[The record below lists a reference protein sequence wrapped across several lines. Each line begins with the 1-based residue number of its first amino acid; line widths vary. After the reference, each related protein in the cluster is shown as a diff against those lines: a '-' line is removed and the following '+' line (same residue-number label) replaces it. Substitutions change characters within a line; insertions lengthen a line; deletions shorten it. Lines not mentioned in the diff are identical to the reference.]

1 MTLKTWEIEFLDEQS
16 REMGLSLCDV
26 MMAIKHP
33 ANPRFSL
40 FHSIDRHWKDDCYII
55 TCLKSA
61 DSFAHAMI
69 AALLPY
75 VKWTL
80 EVNYGKVMKSQVPKW
95 FKPAAR
101 IWAADTYWDPKEECV
116 CNKSDEMLNVAM
128 SDEDGLYWE
137 VEVIKTLP
145 AKRKKIK
152 VDDESITDSV
162 SVVKMAISLVKT
174 RHTTSHWQNQIE
186 ATPPT
191 KNTTT
196 KDAQTVV
203 SQVSMIT
210 QLTKQVS
217 ILQLA
222 HNKINSKLNK
232 LAEFI
237 MAQSANNKTPSPSKR
252 KAAGGLR
259 GSPGD
264 GSWWRSAA
272 GNVQGSYMTGIVPTT
287 KTNPP
292 LDLSQ
297 TQTSMNTIRGHRKI
311 DGATHWEKNNRTPF
325 D

>member
-1 MTLKTWEIEFLDEQS
+1 
-16 REMGLSLCDV
+16 MGLSLRDA

-40 FHSIDRHWKDDCYII
+40 FHSIDQHWKDDCYIV
-55 TCLKSA
+55 TCLKLA

-75 VKWTL
+75 VKWML
-80 EVNYGKVMKSQVPKW
+80 EVNHGKIAKSQVPKW

-101 IWAADTYWDPKEECV
+101 IRMADTYWDPKEECV
-116 CNKSDEMLNVAM
+116 CNKSDEMLNVVM
-128 SDEDGLYWE
+128 SDEDRLYWE

-145 AKRKKIK
+145 AKWKKIK
-152 VDDESITDSV
+152 VDDESILDSV
-162 SVVKMAISLVKT
+162 STVKTAISSVQT
-174 RHTTSHWQNQIE
+174 RRTTSNRHNQPD

-191 KNTTT
+191 KNTTI
-196 KDAQTVV
+196 KDAQMVV

-210 QLTKQVS
+210 QLTEQVS

-222 HNKINSKLNK
+222 HNEINSKLDK

-237 MAQSANNKTPSPSKR
+237 MAQLANNKTPSPSKH

-264 GSWWRSAA
+264 GS
-272 GNVQGSYMTGIVPTT
+272 
-287 KTNPP
+287 
-292 LDLSQ
+292 
-297 TQTSMNTIRGHRKI
+297 
-311 DGATHWEKNNRTPF
+311 
-325 D
+325 